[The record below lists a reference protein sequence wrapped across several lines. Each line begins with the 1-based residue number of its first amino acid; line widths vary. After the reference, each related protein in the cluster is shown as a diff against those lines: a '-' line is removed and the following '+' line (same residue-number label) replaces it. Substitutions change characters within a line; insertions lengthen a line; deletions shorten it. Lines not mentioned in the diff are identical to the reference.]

1 MHITRR
7 LLLGATA
14 AGAALSV
21 AGCGQSSGNASEQ
34 LSAFLTRLSTEILR
48 EGPEYATML
57 GVTEEQAGGRYIDR
71 LGDRSR
77 EGFIRIRG
85 LTETALADLQR
96 INRDGLTGQD
106 SVSYDIAQTSLQNQI
121 DASRFEFGNG
131 ATQPYA
137 VSQLTGSYRD
147 IPDFLDTRHP
157 LTTRD
162 QTDAYFTRLS
172 LFAQGLDQ
180 ETAVINADAAAGM
193 IPPDFAINGGIGG
206 LRAFMQLPANQN
218 PLVTTLVRR
227 LPEVAEIPEA
237 DRAGLVTRAET
248 MLRDEILPAY
258 QRQVDALQALLPRAS
273 HDAGIGGRPQ
283 GAEMYEV
290 ALRNYT
296 TTSMSADEIHDLGVG
311 LITQLNAES
320 DALLRAN
327 GMTRGTVAERV
338 AAIKNRPGQLYANT
352 DAGRTQL
359 LADLNTQVVAIQ
371 ARMGE
376 QFTRLAQAP
385 LEIRRVPPTIEAGA
399 PGGYY
404 QPAAL
409 DGSQPGAYYINLRD
423 TREWPKFKLPT
434 LSYHEGVPGH
444 HWQIAIQQEAGEL
457 PFFRTALSFF
467 GAFIEGWG
475 LYAEQLAD
483 EMGVYANDPWGR
495 LGYLQSATFRASRL
509 VVDTGMHAKGW
520 SREQA
525 IQSMM
530 QATGDSESAVT
541 TEIERYAVWPGQ
553 ACSYMVGRQA
563 INRMREA
570 ARTTLGDAYDQKGF
584 HDTLLTNGATP
595 LSVTETLVNQWV
607 ATVQAPA

>member
-1 MHITRR
+1 MHMTRR
-7 LLLGATA
+7 ALLGATA

-21 AGCGQSSGNASEQ
+21 AGCGQSTGNASAE
-34 LSAFLTRLSTEILR
+34 LTAFLNRLSTEILR

-57 GVTEEQAGGRYIDR
+57 GVSEEQAGGRYIDR
-71 LGDRSR
+71 LSDRSR

-85 LTETALADLQR
+85 LTQTALTDLQA
-96 INRDGLTGQD
+96 INRDQLTGQD
-106 SVSYDIAQTSLQNQI
+106 AVSYDIARTSLESQI
-121 DASRFEFGNG
+121 AAAGFEFGNG
-131 ATQPYA
+131 ATSPY
-137 VSQLTGSYRD
+137 VVTQLTGSYID
-147 IPDFLDTRHP
+147 IPDFLDSRHP
-157 LTTRD
+157 LTSRD
-162 QTDAYFTRLS
+162 QTDAYLTRMS

-180 ETAVINADAAAGM
+180 ESAIIATDATAGM
-193 IPPDFAINGGIGG
+193 IPPDFAIDGAIRQLQSFAG
-206 LRAFMQLPANQN
+206 LPPGQN
-218 PLVTTLVRR
+218 PMVMSLLRR
-227 LPEVAEIPEA
+227 LPEVTEIPEA
-237 DRAGLVTRAET
+237 DRAGLVSRAET
-248 MLRDEILPAY
+248 ILRDEILPAY
-258 QRQVDALQALLPRAS
+258 GRQIEALRAVRGQAS
-273 HDAGIGGRPQ
+273 HDAGVGGRPR

-296 TTSMSADEIHDLGVG
+296 TTSMTADEIHNIGVE
-311 LITQLNAES
+311 LIGQLNSES
-320 DALLRAN
+320 DAILRAQ
-327 GMTRGTVAERV
+327 GLTRGSVAERV
-338 AAIKNRPGQLYANT
+338 ASIQNRPGQLYPNT

-385 LEIRRVPPTIEAGA
+385 LEIKRVPPTIEAGS

-409 DGSQPGAYYINLRD
+409 DGSRPGAYYINLRD
-423 TREWPKFKLPT
+423 TAEWPRFKLPT

-495 LGYLQSATFRASRL
+495 LGYLQSMTFRASRL
-509 VVDTGMHAKGW
+509 VVDTGLHSKGW

-525 IQSMM
+525 IDSMM
-530 QATGDSESAVT
+530 QATGDSRTAIT
-541 TEIERYAVWPGQ
+541 TEIERYSVWPGQ

-563 INRMREA
+563 INRMRDG
-570 ARTTLGDAYDQKGF
+570 ARTTLGDAYDQRGF

-595 LSVTETLVNQWV
+595 LSVTETLVNEWV
-607 ATVQAPA
+607 ARVQAG